1 MNIIAVDDEK
11 LALDTLVDS
20 IEKSVAEA
28 QVHSFRNPEDARDFV
43 RENSCEIAFLD
54 IKMRGMTGL
63 ELARQ
68 LKDIRGDIN
77 IIFVTGYSEYSLD
90 AFRLYASDYL
100 LKPATPDTVRQ
111 AMEHLRSPVK
121 PIQSKKIRFQCFGNF
136 DAFADGKP
144 LIFKRMKTKEL
155 LAYLVDRMG
164 ASATMREIMA
174 VLWENGPDNSSRY
187 SNLRNLITDLKH
199 ALADVGAEDILL
211 KNRNMIAIDRDAV
224 VCDYYDF
231 LRHIPYAVNA
241 YRGEYMAQYSWAEIT
256 TASLPQLN

>member
-28 QVHSFRNPEDARDFV
+28 RVHGFRDPEEARDFV

-68 LKDIRGDIN
+68 LKDIQGDIN

-100 LKPATPDTVRQ
+100 LKPATPDAVRQ
-111 AMEHLRSPVK
+111 ALGHLRTPVR
-121 PIQSKKIRFQCFGNF
+121 PAQTKKIRCRG
-136 DAFADGKP
+136 
-144 LIFKRMKTKEL
+144 T
-155 LAYLVDRMG
+155 G
-164 ASATMREIMA
+164 AWLSGSRGSAGFCPR
-174 VLWENGPDNSSRY
+174 
-187 SNLRNLITDLKH
+187 K
-199 ALADVGAEDILL
+199 
-211 KNRNMIAIDRDAV
+211 
-224 VCDYYDF
+224 
-231 LRHIPYAVNA
+231 
-241 YRGEYMAQYSWAEIT
+241 
-256 TASLPQLN
+256 QL